1 MEHEQELREFTI
13 SSVKELGLTIAEAH
27 ADQFVRYLAHLIEWN
42 KAINLT
48 AIIDPKEIIIKH
60 FVDSLVGLVAT
71 SFPQKSL
78 VVDVG
83 SGGGFPGIPLKIVR
97 SDIRMILVEP
107 IQKKCSFL
115 NSVIGLLKLQ
125 DVSTF
130 CGTIEQYT
138 KQPLNDVIDVVVLRA
153 LKYEEVRKYLP
164 ALLTSRGKVV
174 LYRTETIKK
183 QEIGKEFHLMSEID
197 FILPQGSGKRVVT
210 VIESCIL

>member
-1 MEHEQELREFTI
+1 VEHEKELREFTI
-13 SSVKELGLTIAEAH
+13 SSVKELGLTIEEVH

-71 SFPQKSL
+71 SFPQNSMVL
-78 VVDVG
+78 DVG

-97 SDIRMILVEP
+97 SDIRLILVEP

-153 LKYEEVRKYLP
+153 LKYEAVRKYLP
-164 ALLTSRGKVV
+164 ALLTSKAKVI
-174 LYRTETIKK
+174 LYRSESMKN
-183 QEIGKEFHLMSEID
+183 QEIGEEFHLVSETD
-197 FILPQGSGKRVVT
+197 LVLPEVSGKRVVT
-210 VIESCIL
+210 VIERDN